1 MSENE
6 RSTILRA
13 MTKDGSARI
22 HVINST
28 AIVNKMIAVHHT
40 APTATAALGRLM
52 TATSVMGSMLGEKDD
67 SITVMISGDGV
78 CGKLLAV
85 SDYLGN
91 VKGYIENPDADV
103 PRKSNGKL
111 DVSGAVGRGSLT
123 VIKDMGGTEP
133 YNGSTALVSGEIAED
148 IAYYYAQ
155 SEQIPTECALG
166 VLVDKDLSCLA
177 AGGVFIQLLPFANED
192 IISVLEKN
200 AAELANISRLFAAG
214 MTNVQIADIAL
225 KGIEYDVFDELTV
238 DYVCDCSRE
247 RMARSLFSLG
257 KDECI
262 KLIEENKAEYGR
274 ESIEL
279 GCRFCNRHET
289 FDRSDIDK
297 LFRSKK

>member
-85 SDYLGN
+85 ADYLGN

-200 AAELANISRLFAAG
+200 AAELANISRLLAAG

-297 LFRSKK
+297 LFGSNK

>member
-13 MTKDGSARI
+13 MTRDGSARI

-289 FDRSDIDK
+289 FDRSDFDK
-297 LFRSKK
+297 LFGSNK

>member
-85 SDYLGN
+85 ADYLGN
-91 VKGYIENPDADV
+91 VKGYIENSDADV

-166 VLVDKDLSCLA
+166 VLVDKDISCLA

-214 MTNVQIADIAL
+214 MTNEQIADIAL

-262 KLIEENKAEYGR
+262 KLIEENKVEYGR

-289 FDRSDIDK
+289 FDRSDLDK
-297 LFRSKK
+297 LFGSNK

>member
-13 MTKDGSARI
+13 MTRDGSARI

-297 LFRSKK
+297 LFGSNK

>member
-214 MTNVQIADIAL
+214 MTNEQIADIAL
-225 KGIEYDVFDELTV
+225 KGIEYDVFDEFTV

-262 KLIEENKAEYGR
+262 KLIEENKVEYGR

-289 FDRSDIDK
+289 FDRSDLDK
-297 LFRSKK
+297 LFGSNK

>member
-225 KGIEYDVFDELTV
+225 KEIEYDVFDELTV

-297 LFRSKK
+297 LFGSNK

>member
-85 SDYLGN
+85 ADYLGN

-192 IISVLEKN
+192 IISALEKN

-214 MTNVQIADIAL
+214 MTNEQIADIAL

-262 KLIEENKAEYGR
+262 KLIEENKVEYGR

-289 FDRSDIDK
+289 FDRSDLDK
-297 LFRSKK
+297 LFGSNK

>member
-85 SDYLGN
+85 ADYLGN

-279 GCRFCNRHET
+279 GCRFCSRHET

-297 LFRSKK
+297 LFGSNK

>member
-85 SDYLGN
+85 ADYLGN

-214 MTNVQIADIAL
+214 MTNEQIADIAL

-289 FDRSDIDK
+289 FDRSDLDK
-297 LFRSKK
+297 LFGSNK

>member
-28 AIVNKMIAVHHT
+28 SIVNKMIAVHHT

-85 SDYLGN
+85 ADYLGN

-297 LFRSKK
+297 LFGSNK

>member
-1 MSENE
+1 M
-6 RSTILRA
+6 
-13 MTKDGSARI
+13 
-22 HVINST
+22 
-28 AIVNKMIAVHHT
+28 
-40 APTATAALGRLM
+40 
-52 TATSVMGSMLGEKDD
+52 
-67 SITVMISGDGV
+67 
-78 CGKLLAV
+78 
-85 SDYLGN
+85 
-91 VKGYIENPDADV
+91 
-103 PRKSNGKL
+103 
-111 DVSGAVGRGSLT
+111 
-123 VIKDMGGTEP
+123 
-133 YNGSTALVSGEIAED
+133 
-148 IAYYYAQ
+148 
-155 SEQIPTECALG
+155 
-166 VLVDKDLSCLA
+166 
-177 AGGVFIQLLPFANED
+177 
-192 IISVLEKN
+192 LEKN

-297 LFRSKK
+297 LFGSNK

>member
-200 AAELANISRLFAAG
+200 ATELANISRLFAAG
-214 MTNVQIADIAL
+214 MTNEQIADIAL

-262 KLIEENKAEYGR
+262 KLIEENKVEYGR

-289 FDRSDIDK
+289 FDRSDLDK
-297 LFRSKK
+297 LFGSNK

>member
-85 SDYLGN
+85 ADYLGN

-103 PRKSNGKL
+103 PRKNNGKL

-177 AGGVFIQLLPFANED
+177 AGGVFIQLLPFADEG

-200 AAELANISRLFAAG
+200 AAELANISRLFASG
-214 MTNVQIADIAL
+214 ITNEQIADIAL

-262 KLIEENKAEYGR
+262 KLIDENRAEYGR

-289 FDRSDIDK
+289 FDRSDLDR
-297 LFRSKK
+297 LFENNK

>member
-52 TATSVMGSMLGEKDD
+52 TATSVMGSMLGENDD

-214 MTNVQIADIAL
+214 MTNEQIADIAL

-262 KLIEENKAEYGR
+262 KLIEENKVEYGR

-289 FDRSDIDK
+289 FDRSDLDK
-297 LFRSKK
+297 LFGSNK

>member
-13 MTKDGSARI
+13 MTRDGSARI

-214 MTNVQIADIAL
+214 MTNEQIADIAL

-262 KLIEENKAEYGR
+262 KLIEENKVEYGR

-289 FDRSDIDK
+289 FDRSDLDK
-297 LFRSKK
+297 LFGSNK

>member
-85 SDYLGN
+85 ADYLGN

-200 AAELANISRLFAAG
+200 AAELANISRLFAAV
-214 MTNVQIADIAL
+214 MTNEQIADIAL

-262 KLIEENKAEYGR
+262 KLIEENKVEYGR

-289 FDRSDIDK
+289 FDRSDLDK
-297 LFRSKK
+297 LFGSNK

>member
-85 SDYLGN
+85 ADYLGN

-200 AAELANISRLFAAG
+200 AAELANISRLFATG
-214 MTNVQIADIAL
+214 KTNEQIADIAL

-262 KLIEENKAEYGR
+262 KLIEENKVEYGR

-289 FDRSDIDK
+289 FDRSDLDK
-297 LFRSKK
+297 LFGSNK